1 MNTIKQLFYSII
13 IFSFVSCNICK
24 HTNKS
29 DKINSFPIITFQ
41 KTACYGKCPVY
52 SLEIFENGLINFI
65 GEKNIDKIGKY
76 KKIISKKEIKELI
89 NSFVNINFFDFKDEY
104 TSRKTDLPTTYI
116 SFSYSGSY
124 KKIRDYSD
132 APKELRKLEKLI
144 ENIVKSENWEKI
156 E

>member
-1 MNTIKQLFYSII
+1 MNTIKQLFYCIF

-29 DKINSFPIITFQ
+29 DKSNNSPIITFQ

-52 SLEIFENGLINFI
+52 SLEIFENGLIKFI

-76 KKIISKKEIKELI
+76 KKTISKKEIKELI
-89 NSFVNINFFDFKDEY
+89 NSFVNVNFFDFKDEY
-104 TSRKTDLPTTYI
+104 TSKKTDLPTTYI
-116 SFSYSGSY
+116 SFSYNGNY

-132 APKELRKLEKLI
+132 APKELRKLEKSI
-144 ENIVKSENWEKI
+144 EDIVKFENWEKI